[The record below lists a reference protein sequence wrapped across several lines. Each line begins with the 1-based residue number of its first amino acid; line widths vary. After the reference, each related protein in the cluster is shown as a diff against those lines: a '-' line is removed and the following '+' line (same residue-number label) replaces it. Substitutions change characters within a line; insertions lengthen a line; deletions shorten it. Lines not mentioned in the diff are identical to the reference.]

1 MTMKKLYILSFVCAV
16 IATACT
22 SDLNLSPVTET
33 TSADV
38 YADPANY
45 QRVLAKLYTNYVTGG
60 QEKGGGN
67 ADSETN
73 AKEYFDIL
81 RAYINVQ
88 EGGTDEM
95 ALNWISSDNLS
106 GIAYIQWDKRDVWIE
121 DIYYHL
127 YYNVALCNE
136 FLRNCTEGAIS
147 GFPDTDKDA
156 IRGYRAEAR
165 FIRANTYSMLLDLFH
180 RGPFV
185 DETMGI
191 GAYTPEMYLG
201 PELFAFIEKELKE
214 IIPVLPDRGD
224 NARATKGAAR
234 FLLAKLYLNAE
245 AWAGEKHYTDC
256 ITACREVMQ
265 MGYSLENE
273 FWKLFNADNHL
284 RNNEIILRFVI
295 DATET
300 VSWGA
305 TTYMACGPLGDSNDS
320 LSAICETQFGVV
332 SPWNNFRMR
341 GEVAERFAGAMDKDS
356 RAMLFTA
363 KQNQWLNTTLDNN
376 ATNDGYFSTKFRNI
390 TDAGDVASNTA
401 SDGAEIDWP
410 FMRLADVYLMAAEA
424 VLRGGTG
431 MSRAEALGLVNEL
444 RTRAYGNT
452 SGNISDA
459 DLTLD
464 FILEERG
471 RELCLEAVRRTDLVR
486 YDYFTTDKYLWQWK
500 GGVVDG
506 RSVDAKY
513 NQYPIP
519 YNELTANPNLSNIAG
534 Y

>member
-1 MTMKKLYILSFVCAV
+1 MKKLFIISLAW
-16 IATACT
+16 IAFATSCT

-38 YADPANY
+38 YSDPANY

-67 ADSETN
+67 ADATTN

-95 ALNWISSDNLS
+95 ALNWITSDNLS
-106 GIAYIQWDKRDVWIE
+106 GIAYIQWDNRDVWVE

-127 YYNVALCNE
+127 YYNITLCNE
-136 FLRNCTEGAIS
+136 FLRNCTESAIS
-147 GFPDTDKDA
+147 GFSESEKEA

-165 FIRANTYSMLLDLFH
+165 FIRANTYSMVLDLFH

-201 PELFAFIEKELKE
+201 PDFFAFIEKELNE
-214 IIPVLPDRGD
+214 IIPALPERND
-224 NARATKGAAR
+224 NARASQGAGW

-245 AWAGEKHYTDC
+245 AWAGENHYSDC
-256 ITACREVMQ
+256 IAACRKVMEQ
-265 MGYSLENE
+265 GYSLENE

-284 RNNEIILRFVI
+284 RDNEIILRFVI

-305 TTYMACGPLGDSNDS
+305 TTYMACGPLGDSNES
-320 LSAICETQFGVV
+320 LKDICESAFGVV

-341 GEVAERFAGAMDKDS
+341 GEVAERFNGVIDKDA
-356 RAMLFTA
+356 RAMLFTTD
-363 KQNQWLNTTLDNN
+363 QNQWLNTTLDNN
-376 ATNDGYFSTKFRNI
+376 ATSDGYFSTKFRNI
-390 TDAGDVASNTA
+390 TDNFEVASNTA
-401 SDGAEIDWP
+401 SDGATIDWP

-431 MSRAEALGLVNEL
+431 MSRAEALELVNKVRE
-444 RTRAYGNT
+444 RAYGDK

-464 FILEERG
+464 FLLDERG

-519 YNELTANPNLSNIAG
+519 YNELTANPNLSNITG